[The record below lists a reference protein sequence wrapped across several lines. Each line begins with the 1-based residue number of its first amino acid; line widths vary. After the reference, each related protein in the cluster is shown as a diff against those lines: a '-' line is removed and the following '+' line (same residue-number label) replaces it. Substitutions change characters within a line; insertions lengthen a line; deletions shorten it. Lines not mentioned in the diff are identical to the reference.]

1 MELTPKKAQQA
12 QQAEYIEKMLGVSYE
27 DALAL
32 LIRPG
37 TPYRHY
43 KTNKVY
49 HVKGIAED
57 GNTEVDT
64 LYVIYED
71 SLDLIGLPFI
81 RPLEEFLEKI
91 TETQRRFTK
100 I

>member
-1 MELTPKKAQQA
+1 MELTPKKSQQLQQA
-12 QQAEYIEKMLGVSYE
+12 QYIADIFDISYA
-27 DALAL
+27 DSLAL
-32 LIRPG
+32 LVKPG

-49 HVKGIAED
+49 HVKGIAKD
-57 GNTEVDT
+57 GNAEVNT

-71 SLDLIGLPFI
+71 SLDPSNFLFI

-91 TETQRRFTK
+91 TDTQRRFTK

>member
-1 MELTPKKAQQA
+1 MEPTQKKAQQA
-12 QQAEYIEKMLGVSYE
+12 RQVEYIEKMLSVSPTE
-27 DALAL
+27 AVSL
-32 LIRPG
+32 LVKPG
-37 TPYRHY
+37 TAYKHY

-57 GNTEVDT
+57 GNAEVDI

-71 SLDLIGLPFI
+71 SLNPTGFPFI

-91 TETQRRFTK
+91 TDTQRRFTK
-100 I
+100 V

>member
-1 MELTPKKAQQA
+1 MQLTQKKAQQA
-12 QQAEYIEKMLGVSYE
+12 RQAQYIADVLNVSYE

-32 LIRPG
+32 IVRPG

-57 GNTEVDT
+57 GNAEVDT

-91 TETQRRFTK
+91 TDTQRRFTK
-100 I
+100 V

>member
-1 MELTPKKAQQA
+1 MELAPKKAQQT
-12 QQAEYIEKMLGVSYE
+12 QQAQYIADVLDVSYE

-57 GNTEVDT
+57 GNTEVNT

-71 SLDLIGLPFI
+71 SLNPSSFLFV

-91 TETQRRFTK
+91 TDTQRRFTK
-100 I
+100 V

>member
-1 MELTPKKAQQA
+1 MELTPKKAQQT
-12 QQAEYIEKMLGVSYE
+12 QQAQYIADALDISYE

-32 LIRPG
+32 LVRPG
-37 TPYRHY
+37 TPYKHY

-49 HVKGIAED
+49 HVKGIAKD
-57 GNTEVDT
+57 GNAEVNI

-71 SLDLIGLPFI
+71 SLNPGNFLFV

-91 TETQRRFTK
+91 TDTQRRFTK
-100 I
+100 V

>member
-1 MELTPKKAQQA
+1 MELAPKKAQQA
-12 QQAEYIEKMLGVSYE
+12 RQAQYIADVLDVSYE

-57 GNTEVDT
+57 GNVEVST

-71 SLDLIGLPFI
+71 SLNPSGLPFI

-91 TETQRRFTK
+91 TDTQRRFTK
-100 I
+100 V

>member
-1 MELTPKKAQQA
+1 MELTPKKEQQTQQA
-12 QQAEYIEKMLGVSYE
+12 QYIADALDISYE

-32 LIRPG
+32 LVRPG

-49 HVKGIAED
+49 HVKGIAKD
-57 GNTEVDT
+57 GNAEVNT

-71 SLDLIGLPFI
+71 SLNPNSFLFV

-91 TETQRRFTK
+91 TDTQRRFTK
-100 I
+100 V

>member
-1 MELTPKKAQQA
+1 MGLTQKKAQQA
-12 QQAEYIEKMLGVSYE
+12 RQAEYIEKMLGVSPTE
-27 DALAL
+27 AES
-32 LIRPG
+32 LIVKPG
-37 TPYRHY
+37 TPYKHY

-57 GNTEVDT
+57 GNAEVDT

-91 TETQRRFTK
+91 TDTQRRFTK
-100 I
+100 V

>member
-1 MELTPKKAQQA
+1 MGLTQKKAQQA
-12 QQAEYIEKMLGVSYE
+12 RQAEYIEKMLDVSPTE
-27 DALAL
+27 AVS
-32 LIRPG
+32 LIVKPG
-37 TPYRHY
+37 TPYKHY

-49 HVKGIAED
+49 HVRGIAEN

-71 SLDLIGLPFI
+71 ALDLIGLPFI

-91 TETQRRFTK
+91 TETQRRFTRV
-100 I
+100 